1 MAAQIQGQQTEYKPW
16 GITAGAMVG
25 REQADMDAANLLAL
39 QDSQLGNVVKAKE
52 AALAQ
57 DEMNNDAYRQARMEG
72 MIGDSQ
78 VKTAA
83 GKTAMGTQESDMN
96 AKIAENLAK
105 VPKARVEK
113 ALAETHQQTMGLMGL
128 ASALEQGGGSDLNFV
143 AKAMEM
149 APSLGMKPQDLQQLL
164 ANPELLKK
172 KLAQNQ
178 QMLTMVPAVLQKMAE
193 QAQAGTIQEGIHA
206 GDRTSHEK
214 IASGNNST
222 SIQVANINA
231 QSRLDAAK
239 MKGRATDIIAQAQA
253 GKLSYEKAA
262 TALEMMANFTDDP
275 TEAAKYKDLASRF
288 DIANQKSRAA
298 GRQVP
303 VDLGAMGVQTQSIT
317 SNLGGSSNFGQ
328 TKSGVKFKVVK

>member
-1 MAAQIQGQQTEYKPW
+1 MAAQIQGMETDYKPW
-16 GITAGAMVG
+16 GGLAGIMAG
-25 REQADMDAANLLAL
+25 NREANTEAANLLAL
-39 QDSQLGNVVKAKE
+39 QESQLGNAIKGVE
-52 AALAQ
+52 AGRAV
-57 DEMNNDAYRQARMEG
+57 DDYSDPRMEALRQG
-72 MIGDSQ
+72 GIMGKNQ
-78 VKTAA
+78 VDIAQGATAA
-83 GKTAMGTQESDMN
+83 GTQQSDMN

-105 VPKARVEK
+105 VPKAQVEK

-222 SIQVANINA
+222 SIQVANISA

-262 TALEMMANFTDDP
+262 TAFEMMANFTDDP
-275 TEAAKYKDLASRF
+275 VEAAKYKDLASRF

-298 GRQVP
+298 GRQIP
-303 VDLGAMGVQTQSIT
+303 VDLGAMGVQTQTVT
-317 SNLGGSSNFGQ
+317 SNLGSKE
-328 TKSGVKFKVVK
+328 KSGRPPLSSFNK

>member
-105 VPKARVEK
+105 VPKAQVEK

-303 VDLGAMGVQTQSIT
+303 VDLGAMGVQTQTVT
-317 SNLGGSSNFGQ
+317 SNLGSKE
-328 TKSGVKFKVVK
+328 KSGRPPLSSFNK